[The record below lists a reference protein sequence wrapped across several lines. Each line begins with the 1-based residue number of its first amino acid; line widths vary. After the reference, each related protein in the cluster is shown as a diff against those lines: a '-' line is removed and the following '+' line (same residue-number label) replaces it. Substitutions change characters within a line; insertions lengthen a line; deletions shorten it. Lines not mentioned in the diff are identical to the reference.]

1 MRVLFILFAVLPILE
16 IALLVNVGSII
27 GGWNTIGI
35 VILTAFIGSYFV
47 KREGLST
54 LQTAQAKM
62 QRNEMP
68 GKELVEGL
76 MLVVAGVLL
85 VTPGFITDILGFMFV
100 LPGTRHL
107 LAAQV
112 SKHMKMRVIMPG
124 AGGASAGPSGFN
136 AGGFNTNG
144 QQGPFGSDHFGS
156 DPFGSKDSPFTTSA
170 KNKDDVIE
178 GEYTDKTQNDE
189 DKRLK

>member
-47 KREGLST
+47 KREGIST

-112 SKHMKMRVIMPG
+112 SKHMKMRVVIPSG
-124 AGGASAGPSGFN
+124 GPSGAN
-136 AGGFNTNG
+136 AGGFNAHG
-144 QQGPFGSDHFGS
+144 QQNPFGSNG
-156 DPFGSKDSPFTTSA
+156 SPFDTSA
-170 KNKDDVIE
+170 KNKEDVIE
-178 GEYTDKTQNDE
+178 GEYTDNTQNEE

>member
-1 MRVLFILFAVLPILE
+1 LRVLFILFAVLPILE

-47 KREGLST
+47 KREGIST

-112 SKHMKMRVIMPG
+112 SKHMKMRVVMPG
-124 AGGASAGPSGFN
+124 AGAGGAGPGAS
-136 AGGFNTNG
+136 GFNTNR
-144 QQGPFGSDHFGS
+144 QQSPFGS
-156 DPFGSKDSPFTTSA
+156 DPFGGTDSPFNTSA

-178 GEYTDKTQNDE
+178 GEYTDNTQNDE

>member
-112 SKHMKMRVIMPG
+112 SKHMKMRVVMPG
-124 AGGASAGPSGFN
+124 AGAD
-136 AGGFNTNG
+136 GFNTNG
-144 QQGPFGSDHFGS
+144 QQSPFGS
-156 DPFGSKDSPFTTSA
+156 DPFGSTDSPFNTSA

>member
-47 KREGLST
+47 KREGIST

-112 SKHMKMRVIMPG
+112 SKHMKMRVVVPG
-124 AGGASAGPSGFN
+124 AG
-136 AGGFNTNG
+136 AGGFNTND
-144 QQGPFGSDHFGS
+144 QQSPFGN
-156 DPFGSKDSPFTTSA
+156 DPFGSSGSPFSTSA

-178 GEYTDKTQNDE
+178 GEYTDNTQNDE

>member
-107 LAAQV
+107 LASQV
-112 SKHMKMRVIMPG
+112 SKHMKMRVVMPG
-124 AGGASAGPSGFN
+124 AGAGT
-136 AGGFNTNG
+136 GGFNTNG
-144 QQGPFGSDHFGS
+144 QQSPFGS
-156 DPFGSKDSPFTTSA
+156 DPFGSTDSPFNTSA
-170 KNKDDVIE
+170 RNNDDVIE
-178 GEYTDKTQNDE
+178 GEYTDNTQNDE

>member
-47 KREGLST
+47 KREGIST

-112 SKHMKMRVIMPG
+112 SKHVKMRVVMPG

-136 AGGFNTNG
+136 TNG
-144 QQGPFGSDHFGS
+144 QQSPFGS
-156 DPFGSKDSPFTTSA
+156 DPFGGTDSPFNTSA

-178 GEYTDKTQNDE
+178 GEYTDNTQNDE